1 MTVKEVEGGVIRFIP
16 TDTAIAEMRSQY
28 MALKVNGIDDKEG
41 LKAVHDAR
49 MIVKAKRVEVEKKRK
64 ELKAD
69 ALEYGRKVDA
79 EAKRITA
86 LLTPIEDH
94 LQHEE
99 DIVTREKERIAAEEA
114 ARKAAILKGRME
126 QLAAVGANVFP
137 TEVQMWTDEDFEAE
151 LKTYTDAFNAKKA
164 AEEAER
170 KARAEEAE
178 RNRIEA
184 ERLAEE
190 RRKMEEAQA
199 EQRRLAEIE
208 AEKQRAEKAELDRQR
223 AELEAEKRKV
233 AEEAAERQRAIDEAK
248 RKAEEEEA
256 AKQRAAAMEQARL
269 EAAEKARIETEQRM
283 KREAAE
289 KAERERIAAEKAEQ
303 RRLKKEAAR
312 PDQEKLKAFA
322 EALRTMAQPS
332 LTDERAAARLS
343 ATIGGTVTAILSL
356 AAELGE

>member
-1 MTVKEVEGGVIRFIP
+1 MTVQEVETGVIKFVP
-16 TDTAIAEMRSQY
+16 TDTAIAELRDRY

-49 MIVKAKRVEVEKKRK
+49 MIVKGKRVEVEKMRK
-64 ELKAD
+64 QLKAD

-86 LLTPIEDH
+86 LLQPIEDH

-99 DIVTREKERIAAEEA
+99 DIVKREQERIAAEEA
-114 ARKAAILKGRME
+114 ARKAAITKDRLEK
-126 QLAAVGANVFP
+126 LAAVGAHAFP
-137 TEVQMWTDEDFEAE
+137 TEAQMWTDEDFEDE
-151 LKTYTDAFNAKKA
+151 LKKATDVFNAKTA

-199 EQRRLAEIE
+199 EQRRIAEMLERQRAEIE
-208 AEKQRAEKAELDRQR
+208 AEKRRLKE
-223 AELEAEKRKV
+223 
-233 AEEAAERQRAIDEAK
+233 EEAARQRQIADQQRE
-248 RKAEEEEA
+248 REEA
-256 AKQRAAAMEQARL
+256 ESAKQRAAAMEQARK
-269 EAAEKARIETEQRM
+269 EAAEKARIETEARL

-289 KAERERIAAEKAEQ
+289 KAERERIAAEKAEA

-312 PDQEKLKAFA
+312 PDQEKLRAFA
-322 EALRTMAQPS
+322 EKIRQLELPALSTNAPCLARVQS
-332 LTDERAAARLS
+332 ILGIAAKEIEA
-343 ATIGGTVTAILSL
+343 V
-356 AAELGE
+356 AAGLEE